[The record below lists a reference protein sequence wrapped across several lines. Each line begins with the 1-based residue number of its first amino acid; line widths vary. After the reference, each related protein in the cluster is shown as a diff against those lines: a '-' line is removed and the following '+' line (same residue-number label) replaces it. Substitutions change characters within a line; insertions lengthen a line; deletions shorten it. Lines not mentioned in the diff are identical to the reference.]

1 MERGFP
7 LPLFFRF
14 LNDLETSLKKARFFV
29 FLSFLY
35 FLPVDQA
42 LSATIARVNSAGNL
56 FIVKLEEDE
65 KFTSGDKVFVIINGQ
80 MKTTGILKFEDEGT
94 VSLRVRNSINTA
106 RVGDYIQLS
115 HDQSWVVRIDAKNQL
130 VTGTVAK
137 ISGDKVF
144 IKMDEK
150 FQPVFGLKQPIEI
163 QIDETL
169 QVVPAYAMEYRNSG
183 IWFKST
189 GDTKKLT
196 EGMAISFP
204 PPPRTDFSVF
214 SLRRRFKDGGTQLRF
229 FAGAQQTKYTKTYSG
244 LSLGVMGLRD
254 LSISDSASI
263 PLGVGVNYYKIEYSF
278 DGGKSELTQASLVF
292 QVGVSFRLT
301 QSLSMGPHL
310 EYQHGMDGNLRLK
323 SSEGGS
329 GGGSEVGSHAATAS
343 GLGLF
348 LTYQFNA
355 SMGLGLELNSV
366 VTQSKVNMGGQ
377 SSNSSGRLMSE
388 RLMLIVSF

>member
-14 LNDLETSLKKARFFV
+14 LCEVQTGRKIAWFFW
-29 FLSFLY
+29 FFALLY
-35 FLPVDQA
+35 LLPVDQA

-80 MKTTGILKFEDEGT
+80 MKTTGLLKFEDDGT
-94 VSLRVRNSINTA
+94 VSLRVRNSINAA

-115 HDQSWVVRIDAKNQL
+115 HDQSWVVRIDGKNQL

-214 SLRRRFKDGGTQLRF
+214 SLRRRFKDGDTQVRF
-229 FAGAQQTKYTKTYSG
+229 FVGAQQTKYTKTYSG

-263 PLGVGVNYYKIEYSF
+263 PLGVGVNYYKIDYSF
-278 DGGKSELTQASLVF
+278 EDGKSELTQASLVF
-292 QVGVSFRLT
+292 QVGFSFRLT
-301 QSLSMGPHL
+301 QSLSLGPHL
-310 EYQHGMDGNLRLK
+310 EYQHGMDGNLRME
-323 SSEGGS
+323 SSEAGS
-329 GGGSEVGSHAATAS
+329 GDSSQVGGHTATAS

-348 LTYQFNA
+348 LSYQFNT
-355 SMGLGLELNSV
+355 SIGLGLELNSL
-366 VTQSKVNMGGQ
+366 VTQSKIKMGGQ
-377 SSNSSGRLMSE
+377 SSNSNGRLISE
-388 RLMLIVSF
+388 RLMLIMSF